1 MTPLIGFG
9 KLVGRC
15 ARLVPAIVG
24 ALVTMTAA
32 TSLAQTQIVYGWGY
46 ASDGAGA
53 DTNVPIQVMGLGGAT
68 AVDAGG
74 NHNLALKA
82 GAVWSWGQND
92 KGQLGDGTT
101 LTRLSP
107 VQVLSISTA
116 TKIAAGQ
123 DFSLALLANGTVV
136 SWGGNGFGQ
145 LGNGTAT
152 ASSTPVQVS
161 GLTNVVSIAAG
172 DFHALAIKNDG
183 TIWTWG
189 YNAYGQLGNGTM
201 DNSST
206 PVQVLGLLSTPVQ
219 VAGGS
224 THSAVRFSN
233 GQVWCWG
240 NNENGQLGDGMS
252 PAPSLTPVQ
261 ATGVSNVTQIA
272 VGKNHTV
279 VVQSNGTV
287 WSWGT
292 NASGEL
298 GNGTTNEA
306 ASPVQV
312 SGLTTA
318 VAVGA
323 GGSFSLAALA
333 DGTARSW
340 GSNAQGQLGNGN
352 NTSSLVP
359 VTVSGLTYV
368 EAVSGGAQHGLAL
381 TVPPAPPKLQGV
393 SISPNVVYGPG
404 ETTGT
409 VTLDNPALAG
419 GYVVDLSADYGVTM
433 PASVTVSEGSTTAN
447 FTIGVQAVPSRQR
460 VNITASAEGLSFVV
474 DMYINSPFVT
484 AVAINPEVVYGG
496 QSTVGTVTIN
506 SQAPTGGFVVNLS
519 SDNSSRASVPSTVT
533 VAAGQTSADFAITS
547 YPGLEE
553 QLRVLITASA
563 GGASKA
569 KYVYVNR
576 AILQSLSFGPNVVF
590 AGTNTT
596 GAVSLNVPAPVGGV
610 VVALSTNNAV
620 ISIPPTVTINAGETF
635 ALFTVTP
642 SMPAGGQETAVV
654 TAVSNGVTKQA
665 AVYVNRPFLT
675 GLSLSPQLVYGG
687 QSSTGTVTINS
698 AAPAGGFVVGL
709 SSANPGRASLPASVT
724 ILEGETSATFTITT
738 TPGLTPQIK
747 PIISATADGVTKQVA
762 LYINRPFITGLSFS
776 PLVVVGGASSTGT
789 VTLNAP
795 APNSFTVTLSSDNG
809 AATVP
814 ASVTFEAGATTAT
827 FTVTT
832 SPVVGPQVKAIIT
845 ASRDGVSKR
854 AAVYINASGLMA
866 LRDRDRNPLTA
877 NAWPFVLTGLI
888 GLAADVRR
896 RTWA

>member
-1 MTPLIGFG
+1 MTPLIGLG

-145 LGNGTAT
+145 LGNGTTT
-152 ASSTPVQVS
+152 ASLTPIQVS

-323 GGSFSLAALA
+323 GGNFSLAALA

-368 EAVSGGAQHGLAL
+368 EAVSGGDQHGLAL

-484 AVAINPEVVYGG
+484 GLGIDPVVVYGG
-496 QSTVGTVTIN
+496 QGTTGTVTIN
-506 SQAPTGGFVVNLS
+506 SEAPAGGFVVNLS
-519 SDNSSRASVPSTVT
+519 SDNIARASVPATVT
-533 VAAGQTSADFAITS
+533 VPAGATSANFAITS
-547 YPGLEE
+547 YPGLDE

-563 GGASKA
+563 GGASKL
-569 KYVYVNR
+569 KY
-576 AILQSLSFGPNVVF
+576 
-590 AGTNTT
+590 
-596 GAVSLNVPAPVGGV
+596 
-610 VVALSTNNAV
+610 
-620 ISIPPTVTINAGETF
+620 
-635 ALFTVTP
+635 
-642 SMPAGGQETAVV
+642 
-654 TAVSNGVTKQA
+654 
-665 AVYVNRPFLT
+665 VYVNRPFLT
-675 GLSLSPQLVYGG
+675 GISLSPQLVYGG
-687 QSSTGTVTINS
+687 NSSTGTVTINS

-747 PIISATADGVTKQVA
+747 PVISATANSVTRETI

-795 APNSFTVTLSSDNG
+795 APASFTVTLASDNG
-809 AATVP
+809 SATVP
-814 ASVTFEAGATTAT
+814 ASVTFVAGATTAT
-827 FTVTT
+827 FTVNTT
-832 SPVVGPQVKAIIT
+832 PVVGPQVRATIT
-845 ASRDGVSKR
+845 ASRDGVTK
-854 AAVYINASGLMA
+854 AASVYINASGLMA
-866 LRDRDRNPLTA
+866 LSERHSLTA
-877 NAWPFVLTGLI
+877 LGWPLAHTARLSM
-888 GLAADVRR
+888 AADVRR